1 MTARLELERPWHS
14 LTPDEALKALDARR
28 RGLSWQEVETRLSA
42 FGPNELPKRKRTPA
56 LVVYLRQFKSPLIYL
71 LLVAALVSLF
81 IGEGADAVFIF
92 AVLQVNAVIGAVQEW
107 KAQTSAEAL
116 DALVPS
122 RVVVMRDGQRQHLDA
137 AGLVPGDVVDL
148 DSGAGVPADI
158 RLLTAREVK
167 VDESLLTGESVS
179 IDKDAGAVLEAPT
192 PLGDRANMLHAGS
205 TVLHGRATG
214 VVARTGIGTEVGR
227 IAEALISADLPPPP
241 LVQQLARFTRAIGMV
256 IIVAIAVL
264 AVAQFIRGM
273 AVADV
278 FLVAV
283 ALAVSA
289 IPEGLPVAIT
299 VALAIGTAR
308 MARRNV
314 VVRSLPAV
322 EGLGSCTLIASDKTG
337 TLTRNELTVRRI
349 FVPASGEIEV
359 TGEGYVP
366 HGAVLFEGKDIDRAE
381 GSVRERVRRLA
392 LSGALCNE
400 ASFYAAEDGYHR
412 VGDTVDVALLVF
424 AAKLGYDKS
433 ALDDEYLQA
442 GIIPFEPHR
451 RFAASFN
458 RHEDRF
464 LVHVKGAAETVLP
477 MCGGGDA
484 EAVLAESERLSAAGY
499 RVLAVARGEASA
511 KQAAAAA
518 PSALKDLAFLGL
530 VGIIDP
536 VRAEVPEAVARCHSA
551 GVDVRMVTGDHPA
564 TALAIAR
571 ELGIAGVKEEVV
583 TGAALS
589 TLADDPEALDRTVRG
604 ARVFA
609 RVEPVQ
615 KLAIVQ
621 ALQSA
626 GHDVAVT
633 GDGVNDAPALGAAN
647 IGVAMGKE
655 GTDVARGIA
664 DLILTDDNF
673 ASIVAGVEEGRV
685 AYDNV
690 RKVIYLLVSTG
701 AAEVV
706 LFFLALASGLPLPL
720 FAVQLLWLNLVT
732 NGIQDVALA
741 FEKGE
746 PGVLRRKPRPPR
758 QPIFDR
764 RMIEETVVS
773 GTFIGCVA
781 FLYFSWSLSQGW
793 SEEQARNTLLLLMV
807 LFENVHAFNCRS
819 ETRSAFQIP
828 FASNPL
834 LVLGVIAAQG
844 VHIAAMFVPGLND
857 VLGIQPI
864 GIADWLM
871 VAVVALSLIVVM
883 EAYKRIRAPDREGA
897 GS

>member
-1 MTARLELERPWHS
+1 
-14 LTPDEALKALDARR
+14 
-28 RGLSWQEVETRLSA
+28 
-42 FGPNELPKRKRTPA
+42 
-56 LVVYLRQFKSPLIYL
+56 
-71 LLVAALVSLF
+71 
-81 IGEGADAVFIF
+81 
-92 AVLQVNAVIGAVQEW
+92 
-107 KAQTSAEAL
+107 
-116 DALVPS
+116 
-122 RVVVMRDGQRQHLDA
+122 
-137 AGLVPGDVVDL
+137 
-148 DSGAGVPADI
+148 
-158 RLLTAREVK
+158 
-167 VDESLLTGESVS
+167 
-179 IDKDAGAVLEAPT
+179 
-192 PLGDRANMLHAGS
+192 
-205 TVLHGRATG
+205 
-214 VVARTGIGTEVGR
+214 
-227 IAEALISADLPPPP
+227 
-241 LVQQLARFTRAIGMV
+241 
-256 IIVAIAVL
+256 
-264 AVAQFIRGM
+264 
-273 AVADV
+273 
-278 FLVAV
+278 
-283 ALAVSA
+283 
-289 IPEGLPVAIT
+289 
-299 VALAIGTAR
+299 
-308 MARRNV
+308 
-314 VVRSLPAV
+314 
-322 EGLGSCTLIASDKTG
+322 
-337 TLTRNELTVRRI
+337 
-349 FVPASGEIEV
+349 
-359 TGEGYVP
+359 
-366 HGAVLFEGKDIDRAE
+366 
-381 GSVRERVRRLA
+381 
-392 LSGALCNE
+392 
-400 ASFYAAEDGYHR
+400 
-412 VGDTVDVALLVF
+412 
-424 AAKLGYDKS
+424 
-433 ALDDEYLQA
+433 
-442 GIIPFEPHR
+442 
-451 RFAASFN
+451 
-458 RHEDRF
+458 
-464 LVHVKGAAETVLP
+464 

-484 EAVLAESERLSAAGY
+484 ETVLAESERLSAAGY

-589 TLADDPEALDRTVRG
+589 TLADDPEALGRTVRG